1 MEPSLLHS
9 KRALWGLLALC
20 FVAQFALAHH
30 FFGFLTGDDVEVLAE
45 AFRVATGFHYRA
57 WDIRN
62 LFVPDF
68 VAAPPIWI
76 GAKLGIGDPHA
87 LTLLATIP
95 FALAFALTAW
105 LVFKLAAQAGAP
117 PLLAAALFA
126 LHWIPLGFGSTVYPR
141 TIATLCIVAAVFA
154 ILRNAPLL
162 AGALAAIAFADR
174 YSEIVFLIPL
184 MVLARKQ
191 ALRVLAG
198 FAITACVV
206 VGLYD
211 WLTWGQPFGSLLR
224 FARLTLLEPDFA
236 SRVKYQGPFWYV
248 TAMPRWLP
256 LTLLPLLWR
265 ARAFWFVA
273 FPLIVLS
280 IPAHKELRYMHGLIP
295 FIAIASAIGFT
306 KIKRPVAVT
315 LVAISIVW
323 QLYGLHHFARKSM
336 PAVLAAERLG
346 HDAQVDTIV
355 VSQFWAYG
363 DRLYFTDRKSVIDVG
378 TPPRIADLTRVAPGA
393 DAVCLYESQL
403 TPDIA
408 AVLEQIGF
416 RQADVIRHRD
426 ARDVVIFR
434 RAIT

>member
-1 MEPSLLHS
+1 M
-9 KRALWGLLALC
+9 
-20 FVAQFALAHH
+20 AQFALAHH

-76 GAKLGIGDPHA
+76 GAKLGIGDVHT

-95 FALAFALTAW
+95 FALAFALTTW
-105 LVFKLAAQAGAP
+105 LVFKLAKHFGAP
-117 PLLAAALFA
+117 PMIAAALFA

-154 ILRNAPLL
+154 ITRNAPVA

-174 YSEIVFLIPL
+174 YSEIVFLVPL
-184 MVLARKQ
+184 MVLAGRH
-191 ALRVLAG
+191 ALHVLGA
-198 FAITACVV
+198 FVVTVAVV

-211 WLTWGQPFGSLLR
+211 WLTWGEPFGSLIR

-265 ARAFWFVA
+265 GRPFWFVV
-273 FPLIVLS
+273 FPLIALS
-280 IPAHKELRYMHGLIP
+280 IPAHKELRYVHGVIP
-295 FIAIASAIGFT
+295 FVAIAAAIGFAQF
-306 KIKRPVAVT
+306 KRPVATT
-315 LVAISIVW
+315 LVAMSIMW

-346 HDAQVDTIV
+346 ADPQLRTIV

-363 DRLYFTDRKSVIDVG
+363 DRLYFTDRKAVIDVG
-378 TPPRIADLTRVAPGA
+378 TPPRIDDLTRVVPHA
-393 DAVCLYESQL
+393 DAVCLYESQM
-403 TPDIA
+403 TAEIA
-408 AVLEQIGF
+408 GVLQRNGF
-416 RQADVIRHRD
+416 RRFDRIRWRRARTVVVFGRD
-426 ARDVVIFR
+426 ASESQ
-434 RAIT
+434 